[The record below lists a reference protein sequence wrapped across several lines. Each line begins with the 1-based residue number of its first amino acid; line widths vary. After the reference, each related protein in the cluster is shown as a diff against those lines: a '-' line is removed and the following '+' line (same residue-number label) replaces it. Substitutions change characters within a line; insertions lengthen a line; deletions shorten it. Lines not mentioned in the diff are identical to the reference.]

1 MPASGGPHPVV
12 NILMIATLAKA
23 KKSGFTL
30 VELVIVI
37 VVLGILSAVAIPR
50 FFDFSGDA
58 NEAATKGALGGVRS
72 AIANSFAFSATPSG
86 GGVATYPSLTD
97 LVVPGTVMAQAIPDN
112 PYVTGG
118 GPMNTVAD
126 GTGVTRG
133 TATGDPWVYNPV
145 NGEFWAGTSSGAG
158 EADF

>member
-1 MPASGGPHPVV
+1 
-12 NILMIATLAKA
+12 MISTLAKA

-72 AIANSFAFSATPSG
+72 AIANFYAHSATPSG
-86 GGVATYPSLTD
+86 GGSAAYPTLAELTTT
-97 LVVPGTVMAQAIPDN
+97 GTVMAQTIPDN
-112 PYVTGG
+112 PYSTSAAKNGVVAGTAKGTPVTAGTTGG
-118 GPMNTVAD
+118 WCYNA
-126 GTGVTRG
+126 
-133 TATGDPWVYNPV
+133 AT
-145 NGEFWAGTSSGAG
+145 GEFWADTASGAG
-158 EADF
+158 EAGF